1 MNLPVLLLAAA
12 LTALGAP
19 ALAQSD
25 SELRAK
31 LQACSQL
38 EGGARRECL
47 DKLLYEIPAPSKSSP
62 AAKRPQASV
71 TPPGPGKAPVT
82 PPAPAKATVADT
94 WFVTETVSP
103 LDYSPIAIATATAAA
118 GADGATMSLSVQ
130 CRGGRT
136 DVVVAGAAIQRGPED
151 AAVTYMVNAGPPVP
165 VAVGVAPSGKGLAF
179 RLDTVSLIAS
189 LPNDGDMTVRVAG
202 RQGKGGTVE
211 GKFSLAGLA
220 KARAKIAATCKW
232 PLAARAVQS
241 RPSDR

>member
-1 MNLPVLLLAAA
+1 MNPRVLLLAAA
-12 LTALGAP
+12 LTALSPPG
-19 ALAQSD
+19 LAQSD

-38 EGGARRECL
+38 EGGARRDCV

-62 AAKRPQASV
+62 VAKRPQA
-71 TPPGPGKAPVT
+71 PAT
-82 PPAPAKATVADT
+82 PPAARKASVADT
-94 WFVTETVSP
+94 WFVTETISP
-103 LDYSPIAIATATAAA
+103 LDYSPIAMATAMAAA

-136 DVVVAGAAIQRGPED
+136 DMVVAGAAIQSGPQD
-151 AAVTYMVNAGPPVP
+151 AIVTYMVNAGPLVP
-165 VAVGVAPSGKGLAF
+165 VAVGVAPSGKGFAF
-179 RLDTVSLIAS
+179 RLDTVGLLAS

-202 RQGKGGTVE
+202 RQGGTVE

-220 KARAKIAATCKW
+220 KVRAKIAAPCKW

-241 RPSDR
+241 KSSDH

>member
-1 MNLPVLLLAAA
+1 MNPPALLLAAA
-12 LTALGAP
+12 LTALSAP
-19 ALAQSD
+19 AWAQSD

-38 EGGARRECL
+38 EGGARRDCL

-62 AAKRPQASV
+62 AAKRPQAPV
-71 TPPGPGKAPVT
+71 TQRPQAPAT
-82 PPAPAKATVADT
+82 PPAARKASVADT
-94 WFVTETVSP
+94 WFVTETTSP
-103 LDYSPIAIATATAAA
+103 LDYSPIATATATAAA

-136 DVVVAGAAIQRGPED
+136 DMVVAGAAIRRGPED
-151 AAVTYMVNAGPPVP
+151 AAVTYMVNAGPLVP

-179 RLDTVSLIAS
+179 RLDTVGLLAS

-202 RQGKGGTVE
+202 RQGGTVE

-220 KARAKIAATCKW
+220 KVRAKIAAPCKW
-232 PLAARAVQS
+232 PLAARAAQS
-241 RPSDR
+241 RSSDH

>member
-1 MNLPVLLLAAA
+1 MNPPVPLLAAA
-12 LTALGAP
+12 LTALSAP

-38 EGGARRECL
+38 EGGARRDCL

-62 AAKRPQASV
+62 AAKRPQAPA
-71 TPPGPGKAPVT
+71 T
-82 PPAPAKATVADT
+82 APAARKASVADT
-94 WFVTETVSP
+94 WFVTETISP
-103 LDYSPIAIATATAAA
+103 LDYSPIAMATATAAA

-136 DVVVAGAAIQRGPED
+136 DMVVAGAAIQRGPED
-151 AAVTYMVNAGPPVP
+151 AVVTYMVNAGPPVP
-165 VAVGVAPSGKGLAF
+165 VAVGGAPSGKGLAL

-202 RQGKGGTVE
+202 RQGGTVE

-220 KARAKIAATCKW
+220 KARAKIAAPCKW
-232 PLAARAVQS
+232 PQAARAAQS
-241 RPSDR
+241 RSSDR

>member
-1 MNLPVLLLAAA
+1 MTPRVLLLAAA
-12 LTALGAP
+12 LTALSPPG
-19 ALAQSD
+19 LAQSD

-62 AAKRPQASV
+62 AAKRPQA
-71 TPPGPGKAPVT
+71 PAT
-82 PPAPAKATVADT
+82 PPAARKASVADT
-94 WFVTETVSP
+94 WFVTETISP
-103 LDYSPIAIATATAAA
+103 LDYSPIAMATATAAA

-136 DVVVAGAAIQRGPED
+136 DMVVAGAAIQRGPDD
-151 AAVTYMVNAGPPVP
+151 AVVTYMVNAGPPVP
-165 VAVGVAPSGKGLAF
+165 VAVGGAPSGKGLAF
-179 RLDTVSLIAS
+179 RLDTVGLLAS

-202 RQGKGGTVE
+202 RQGGTVE

-220 KARAKIAATCKW
+220 KARAKIAAPCKW
-232 PLAARAVQS
+232 PVAARGAQS
-241 RPSDR
+241 RSSDH

>member
-1 MNLPVLLLAAA
+1 MNSRALLLATA
-12 LTALGAP
+12 LTALSVP
-19 ALAQSD
+19 ALAQGD

-38 EGGARRECL
+38 EGSARRDCL
-47 DKLLYEIPAPSKSSP
+47 DKLAREIPAPPKSAP
-62 AAKRPQASV
+62 AAKRPPAPA
-71 TPPGPGKAPVT
+71 TAPALAKAT
-82 PPAPAKATVADT
+82 AAPAPAKATVADT

-103 LDYSPIAIATATAAA
+103 LDYSPVAIATATAAA
-118 GADGATMSLSVQ
+118 GADGATMSFSVQ

-136 DVVVAGAAIQRGPED
+136 DIVVAGAAIQRGPED
-151 AAVTYMVNAGPPVP
+151 AAVTYIVSAGAPVP

-179 RLDTVSLIAS
+179 RLDTVRLIAS

-220 KARAKIAATCKW
+220 KARTKIAAPCKW
-232 PLAARAVQS
+232 PLAARGAQS
-241 RPSDR
+241 RSSDH

>member
-1 MNLPVLLLAAA
+1 VNPPVLLLAAA
-12 LTALGAP
+12 LTALSAP
-19 ALAQSD
+19 ALAQST
-25 SELRAK
+25 SEHMAK
-31 LQACSQL
+31 LQACAQL
-38 EGGARRECL
+38 EGGARRDCL
-47 DKLLYEIPAPSKSSP
+47 DKLSREIPVPPKSSP
-62 AAKRPQASV
+62 AAKRPQAP
-71 TPPGPGKAPVT
+71 TT
-82 PPAPAKATVADT
+82 LPAPGKATVADT
-94 WFVTETVSP
+94 WFVTETTSP

-118 GADGATMSLSVQ
+118 GADGANMSLSVQ

-202 RQGKGGTVE
+202 RQGGTVE

-220 KARAKIAATCKW
+220 KVRAKIAATCKW
-232 PLAARAVQS
+232 PLAAGAAQS
-241 RPSDR
+241 RSSDR

>member
-1 MNLPVLLLAAA
+1 MNPRVPLLAAA
-12 LTALGAP
+12 LTALSAP

-62 AAKRPQASV
+62 AAKRPQA
-71 TPPGPGKAPVT
+71 PAT
-82 PPAPAKATVADT
+82 PPAARKASVADT
-94 WFVTETVSP
+94 WFVTETISP
-103 LDYSPIAIATATAAA
+103 LDYSPIAMATATAAA

-136 DVVVAGAAIQRGPED
+136 DMVVAGAAIQRGPED
-151 AAVTYMVNAGPPVP
+151 ATVTYMVNAGPWVP
-165 VAVGVAPSGKGLAF
+165 VAVGGAPSGKGLAF
-179 RLDTVSLIAS
+179 RLDTVGLLAS

-202 RQGKGGTVE
+202 RQGGPVE

-220 KARAKIAATCKW
+220 KARAKIAAPCKW
-232 PLAARAVQS
+232 PVAARGAQS
-241 RPSDR
+241 RSSDH

>member
-1 MNLPVLLLAAA
+1 MNPRVLLLAAA
-12 LTALGAP
+12 LAALSPPG
-19 ALAQSD
+19 LAQSD

-38 EGGARRECL
+38 EGGARRDCL
-47 DKLLYEIPAPSKSSP
+47 DKLSREIPAPSKSSP
-62 AAKRPQASV
+62 AAKRPQA
-71 TPPGPGKAPVT
+71 PAT
-82 PPAPAKATVADT
+82 PPAARKASVADT
-94 WFVTETVSP
+94 WFVTETISP
-103 LDYSPIAIATATAAA
+103 LDYSPIAMATATAAA

-151 AAVTYMVNAGPPVP
+151 AAVTYMVNAAPPVP

-179 RLDTVSLIAS
+179 RLDTVGFVVS

-202 RQGKGGTVE
+202 RQGGPVE

-220 KARAKIAATCKW
+220 KARAKIAGTCKW
-232 PLAARAVQS
+232 PLAARAAQS
-241 RPSDR
+241 KSSDR

>member
-1 MNLPVLLLAAA
+1 MNPPVLLLASA
-12 LTALGAP
+12 LTALSAP
-19 ALAQSD
+19 ALAQSVS
-25 SELRAK
+25 SEHMAK

-38 EGGARRECL
+38 EGGARRDCL
-47 DKLLYEIPAPSKSSP
+47 DKLSREIPAPPKSSP
-62 AAKRPQASV
+62 AAKRPQVSV
-71 TPPGPGKAPVT
+71 A

-103 LDYSPIAIATATAAA
+103 LDYSPVAIATATAVA

-136 DVVVAGAAIQRGPED
+136 DMVVAGAAIQRGPED
-151 AAVTYMVNAGPPVP
+151 AAVTYMVNAGAPVP

-179 RLDTVSLIAS
+179 RLDTVGLIAS

-202 RQGKGGTVE
+202 RQGGSVE

-220 KARAKIAATCKW
+220 KVRAKIAAPCKW
-232 PLAARAVQS
+232 PLAARAAQS
-241 RPSDR
+241 KSSDH

>member
-1 MNLPVLLLAAA
+1 MNSPVLLLAAA
-12 LTALGAP
+12 LTVLSAP
-19 ALAQSD
+19 AVAQSD
-25 SELRAK
+25 SELMQK
-31 LQACSQL
+31 LNACSQL
-38 EGGARRECL
+38 EGGARRDCL
-47 DKLLYEIPAPSKSSP
+47 DKLAREIPAPPKSAP
-62 AAKRPQASV
+62 AAKRPQV
-71 TPPGPGKAPVT
+71 PVVT
-82 PPAPAKATVADT
+82 PPAPVKATVKATVADT

-136 DVVVAGAAIQRGPED
+136 EVVVAGAAIQRGPED

-165 VAVGVAPSGKGLAF
+165 VAVGVAPSGKGLAL

-202 RQGKGGTVE
+202 RQGGTVE

-232 PLAARAVQS
+232 PQAARAAQS
-241 RPSDR
+241 SSSDR

>member
-1 MNLPVLLLAAA
+1 MTPRVLLLAAA
-12 LTALGAP
+12 LTALSPPG
-19 ALAQSD
+19 LAQSD

-47 DKLLYEIPAPSKSSP
+47 DKLSREIPAPPRSSP
-62 AAKRPQASV
+62 AAKRPQA
-71 TPPGPGKAPVT
+71 PAT
-82 PPAPAKATVADT
+82 PPAASKASVADT
-94 WFVTETVSP
+94 WFVTETISP
-103 LDYSPIAIATATAAA
+103 LDYSPIAMATATAAA

-136 DVVVAGAAIQRGPED
+136 DMVVAGAAIQRGPED

-179 RLDTVSLIAS
+179 RLDTVGLIAS

-202 RQGKGGTVE
+202 RQGGTVE

-220 KARAKIAATCKW
+220 KARAKIAAPCKW
-232 PLAARAVQS
+232 PVAARGAQS
-241 RPSDR
+241 KSSDH